1 MARLQNS
8 DSQKRYAGYMKRFI
22 CYLLRVHEAQQSGGD
37 GDESDSF
44 YSQLGQGGDSNSD
57 SGIQSGDRKDSMR
70 DAKRLFPWSSNQK
83 QLTQAFVT
91 ALHLD
96 PEEAQIA
103 CLLRL
108 LEGFIFQTTGDE
120 PFETIT
126 IGREVVSKEFG
137 EGTQEALTEGD
148 LEEPEQQLESGLDL
162 QAGRSELTGTLR
174 YGVEMGIVSHLSH
187 RSVQVFRD
195 LSSKW
200 HRFLQLSSTLPNPL
214 TPVSVAKAAG
224 GSRQNQGPP
233 AKSLPAQPAQDQAE
247 PAIVN
252 DSKIQILVQ
261 KVVQKEAPITFK
273 SSEQEIA
280 LRAILAGET
289 PLVVVLPTGGGKSL
303 LFMAPACLS
312 DPGVTIVVVPFRELL
327 KNLKTR
333 LAEAKIPATEWIP
346 GLSANGPAPI
356 ILVSADAAGSFEFL
370 TFATLLMQGGWLRRI
385 VVDECHLT
393 YTSSDWRP
401 KLAHLARLRAIKAQ
415 FILLTATQPPLL
427 EYELGAAM
435 ALRSPRYIRAPTLRP
450 NIRYLVQRCQ
460 PGGLL
465 KAAQGVATRWLAGLS
480 GKQKAVIYCKY
491 KDTCEKLAQQLEC
504 DYYHA
509 GLDADDRS
517 RVLKAWLQR
526 GGLITATSSLG
537 TGVDYPEIVGV
548 LHVDT
553 PYGAMDFAQ
562 ESGRAGREGQL
573 VDSVI
578 LVESPRQK
586 APALD
591 IPVDHSWRALDE
603 AAIQEFINPRLGAC
617 RRSILSSFL
626 DVQNSPMFLNRTPKK
641 KPGSETPCKR

>member
-1 MARLQNS
+1 MWDKPKVIARFLPW
-8 DSQKRYAGYMKRFI
+8 
-22 CYLLRVHEAQQSGGD
+22 RVG
-37 GDESDSF
+37 
-44 YSQLGQGGDSNSD
+44 QLFAVFLAYVQPL
-57 SGIQSGDRKDSMR
+57 
-70 DAKRLFPWSSNQK
+70 A
-83 QLTQAFVT
+83 
-91 ALHLD
+91 
-96 PEEAQIA
+96 EY
-103 CLLRL
+103 
-108 LEGFIFQTTGDE
+108 LEGERLNRTPTDYVWSGNTGPWETSRLSQIISIETRCWLGCRLTTLE
-120 PFETIT
+120 YRHTAIT

-214 TPVSVAKAAG
+214 TPVSIAKAAG
-224 GSRQNQGPP
+224 ISRQNQGPP

-247 PAIVN
+247 PAIVTN
-252 DSKIQILVQ
+252 SEIQILVQ
-261 KVVQKEAPITFK
+261 KVVQKEGPITFK
-273 SSEQEIA
+273 SLEQEIA

-465 KAAQGVATRWLAGLS
+465 KAAQGIATRWLAGLA
-480 GKQKAVIYCKY
+480 GKQKAVIYGKY
-491 KDTCEKLAQQLEC
+491 KDTCEKLAQQLKC
-504 DYYHA
+504 NYYHA

-517 RVLKAWLQR
+517 GVLKAWL
-526 GGLITATSSLG
+526 
-537 TGVDYPEIVGV
+537 
-548 LHVDT
+548 
-553 PYGAMDFAQ
+553 
-562 ESGRAGREGQL
+562 
-573 VDSVI
+573 
-578 LVESPRQK
+578 
-586 APALD
+586 
-591 IPVDHSWRALDE
+591 
-603 AAIQEFINPRLGAC
+603 
-617 RRSILSSFL
+617 
-626 DVQNSPMFLNRTPKK
+626 
-641 KPGSETPCKR
+641 

>member
-1 MARLQNS
+1 MWDKPKVIARFLPW
-8 DSQKRYAGYMKRFI
+8 
-22 CYLLRVHEAQQSGGD
+22 RVG
-37 GDESDSF
+37 
-44 YSQLGQGGDSNSD
+44 QLFAVFLAYVQPL
-57 SGIQSGDRKDSMR
+57 
-70 DAKRLFPWSSNQK
+70 A
-83 QLTQAFVT
+83 
-91 ALHLD
+91 
-96 PEEAQIA
+96 EY
-103 CLLRL
+103 
-108 LEGFIFQTTGDE
+108 LEGERLNRTPTDYVWSGNTGPWETSRLSQIISIETRCWLGCRLTTLE
-120 PFETIT
+120 YRHTAIT

-214 TPVSVAKAAG
+214 TPVSIAKAAG
-224 GSRQNQGPP
+224 ILRQNQGPP

-247 PAIVN
+247 PAIVTN
-252 DSKIQILVQ
+252 SEIQILVQ
-261 KVVQKEAPITFK
+261 KVVQKEGPITFK
-273 SSEQEIA
+273 SLEQEIA

-346 GLSANGPAPI
+346 GLSANGPALI
-356 ILVSADAAGSFEFL
+356 ILVSADAAGSFEFF

-415 FILLTATQPPLL
+415 FILLTATQLPLL
-427 EYELGAAM
+427 KYKLGAAM

-450 NIRYLVQRCQ
+450 NIRYLV
-460 PGGLL
+460 
-465 KAAQGVATRWLAGLS
+465 
-480 GKQKAVIYCKY
+480 
-491 KDTCEKLAQQLEC
+491 
-504 DYYHA
+504 
-509 GLDADDRS
+509 
-517 RVLKAWLQR
+517 
-526 GGLITATSSLG
+526 
-537 TGVDYPEIVGV
+537 
-548 LHVDT
+548 
-553 PYGAMDFAQ
+553 
-562 ESGRAGREGQL
+562 
-573 VDSVI
+573 
-578 LVESPRQK
+578 
-586 APALD
+586 
-591 IPVDHSWRALDE
+591 
-603 AAIQEFINPRLGAC
+603 
-617 RRSILSSFL
+617 
-626 DVQNSPMFLNRTPKK
+626 
-641 KPGSETPCKR
+641 

>member
-1 MARLQNS
+1 MLASPQGRKLYNTNNS
-8 DSQKRYAGYMKRFI
+8 AWKPQLVRRYLRRVERFLE
-22 CYLLRVHEAQQSGGD
+22 YLLFLTHVTGGQPARGTEVTTTRFRNGYVQDRNIYVIDGQVVFISRYHKSQAMWDKPKVIARFLPWRVG
-37 GDESDSF
+37 
-44 YSQLGQGGDSNSD
+44 QLFAVFLAYVQPL
-57 SGIQSGDRKDSMR
+57 
-70 DAKRLFPWSSNQK
+70 A
-83 QLTQAFVT
+83 
-91 ALHLD
+91 
-96 PEEAQIA
+96 EY
-103 CLLRL
+103 
-108 LEGFIFQTTGDE
+108 LEGERLNRTPTDYVWSGNTGPWKTSRLSQIISIETRCWLGCRLTTLE
-120 PFETIT
+120 YRHTAIT

-214 TPVSVAKAAG
+214 TPVSIAKAAG
-224 GSRQNQGPP
+224 ISRQNQGPP

-247 PAIVN
+247 PAIVTN
-252 DSKIQILVQ
+252 SEIQILVQ
-261 KVVQKEAPITFK
+261 KVVQKEGPITFK
-273 SSEQEIA
+273 SLEQEIA

-312 DPGVTIVVVPFRELL
+312 DLEVTIVVVLFRKLL

-450 NIRYLVQRCQ
+450 NI
-460 PGGLL
+460 
-465 KAAQGVATRWLAGLS
+465 
-480 GKQKAVIYCKY
+480 
-491 KDTCEKLAQQLEC
+491 
-504 DYYHA
+504 
-509 GLDADDRS
+509 
-517 RVLKAWLQR
+517 
-526 GGLITATSSLG
+526 
-537 TGVDYPEIVGV
+537 
-548 LHVDT
+548 
-553 PYGAMDFAQ
+553 
-562 ESGRAGREGQL
+562 
-573 VDSVI
+573 
-578 LVESPRQK
+578 
-586 APALD
+586 
-591 IPVDHSWRALDE
+591 
-603 AAIQEFINPRLGAC
+603 
-617 RRSILSSFL
+617 
-626 DVQNSPMFLNRTPKK
+626 
-641 KPGSETPCKR
+641 